1 MSLRLRNLII
11 RLIEGFELGWE
22 QLQRELDQIKTDE
35 RIRQAYCIRLEEN
48 LSRRESEVIFRQT
61 QENLQRGERQKM
73 LQSVHLNLVP
83 SRIELLS
90 KRP

>member
-11 RLIEGFELGWE
+11 GLMEGFELGWE

>member
-1 MSLRLRNLII
+1 M
-11 RLIEGFELGWE
+11 EGFELGWE